1 MIKKEKNAERLE
13 RKQSKVDAGLMSE
26 VYPHVTSMVIRMN
39 YYYKGCDSSYMQRTI
54 NFYPSS
60 AAYFMMECMKSEC
73 TNGGFDLSPA
83 VSKMAKKRVP
93 SDSGELQCKGN
104 GGPGHVRIDYNITA
118 KYSKK

>member
-1 MIKKEKNAERLE
+1 MIKKEKNAERIE
-13 RKQSKVDAGLMSE
+13 RKQSKVDAGLMSD

-73 TNGGFDLSPA
+73 TNGGFDLGPA

-104 GGPGHVRIDYNITA
+104 GGPGHVRVDYNITA